1 MSFRTPM
8 SRARGFG
15 SAKDGTGH
23 WWQQRLTSI
32 ALIPLTIWFV
42 AAIVSLTGAGHAEVA
57 AWIGAPVPAALMILL
72 IVVTFHH
79 AQLGLQVVIED
90 YVHSE
95 GMKFAAIILV
105 KFAAAILGLLS
116 VVAVLKI
123 AFGG

>member
-1 MSFRTPM
+1 MNFRTPM

-32 ALIPLTIWFV
+32 ALVPLTIWFV
-42 AAIVSLTGAGHAEVA
+42 ASIVSLTGAGHAEVA
-57 AWIGAPVPAALMILL
+57 AWIGAPLPAALMILL

-79 AQLGLQVVIED
+79 VQLGLQVVIED
-90 YVHSE
+90 YVE
-95 GMKFAAIILV
+95 PEWLKLAGIIVV
-105 KFAAAILGLLS
+105 KFVAAILGLLS
-116 VVAVLKI
+116 VLAVLQI

>member
-1 MSFRTPM
+1 MNFRTPM

-32 ALIPLTIWFV
+32 ALIPLAIWFV
-42 AAIVSLTGAGHAEVA
+42 ASMVSLTGAGHAEVA
-57 AWIGAPVPAALMILL
+57 AWIGAPVPATLMILL
-72 IVVTFHH
+72 TVVAFYH

-95 GMKFAAIILV
+95 GTKFAAIILV

-116 VVAVLKI
+116 VLAVLKI